1 MVKGTGDKVPGK
13 AEIENLMVN
22 WYKWD
27 MAKKLSYERY
37 LWFHARIKRG
47 RFPKISD
54 LSEKFEISTRQASR
68 EIEFMRNFF
77 NAPIEYSPD
86 ESGYYYSDDKFELP
100 GLWASEED
108 IITLILAK
116 RLSSTIPHKKKKKNL
131 DLFLKK
137 IFDESGIDFEELEK
151 RISLKN
157 IRYYKVSPGIFE
169 SVILALN
176 NKKKLKIIYD
186 SPYSEKKTERVISPV
201 HLLLYM
207 GNWHLI
213 AFCEHKKDYRD
224 FVLSRISGAIILKDP
239 IPARLLKTG
248 FKKKI
253 EGKYGIFFEGEQKD
267 VVLRF
272 SPNSSKIVKD
282 QIWFPG
288 QKIEEE
294 KGCVVL
300 TLQVSDFREI
310 IKDILSFGSEVEVI
324 SPPELRDLVKEK
336 IKNLKKLYKI

>member
-1 MVKGTGDKVPGK
+1 
-13 AEIENLMVN
+13 
-22 WYKWD
+22 

-100 GLWASEED
+100 GLWASEEE
-108 IITLILAK
+108 IITLIIAK
-116 RLSSTIPHKKKKKNL
+116 RLSSTIPHKKKKKKL
-131 DLFLKK
+131 DQFLKK
-137 IFDESGIDFEELEK
+137 IFDESGIDFTELEK

-176 NKKKLKIIYD
+176 SKKKLKIVYD
-186 SPYSEKKTERVISPV
+186 SPYSEKKTERVVSPV

-213 AFCEHKKDYRD
+213 AFCEYKKDYRD
-224 FVLSRISGAIILKDP
+224 FVLSRISGSDILDDP
-239 IPARLLKTG
+239 VPGRLLKTG

-253 EGKYGIFFEGEQKD
+253 EGKYGIFFEGEQKE

-272 SPNSSKIVKD
+272 STATSKIIKD
-282 QIWFPG
+282 QVWFPG
-288 QKIEEE
+288 QKMEEDNG
-294 KGCVVL
+294 KVIL
-300 TLQVSDFREI
+300 TIPVSDFREI
-310 IKDILSFGSEVEVI
+310 LKDVLSFGGEVEVV
-324 SPPELRDLVKEK
+324 SPPELRILVKEK
-336 IKNLKKLYKI
+336 IEDLKKLYKI